1 MSTRPRRRAPRAPR
15 GARRRGGD
23 SRGWRSAARLFLG
36 PPARRGGVEPEATA
50 GGIGAFVC
58 WARESFAELDRAF
71 LVHLL
76 VTLVTRG
83 IGAHGVGREKV
94 SRSST
99 ARFSSTC
106 SSRARLSRIG
116 RSEIDARN
124 ARAGVSAAAARFV
137 RARRVARARRA
148 VEVRPLARGD
158 DDSGIDSCPASVSE
172 SLAAAYDLAVRRALE
187 DPFVAY
193 ENTSGIV
200 NLAECAA
207 GDGWAPDGND
217 ETPPDMTRD
226 EIVHVTVDEL
236 SRVFGPDSGVFAEPA
251 LGPGPDEPGS
261 DARASAGFVR
271 ARLTLFPN
279 PGLGGRG

>member
-1 MSTRPRRRAPRAPR
+1 MRA
-15 GARRRGGD
+15 
-23 SRGWRSAARLFLG
+23 
-36 PPARRGGVEPEATA
+36 T
-50 GGIGAFVC
+50 
-58 WARESFAELDRAF
+58 
-71 LVHLL
+71 H
-76 VTLVTRG
+76 
-83 IGAHGVGREKV
+83 
-94 SRSST
+94 
-99 ARFSSTC
+99 
-106 SSRARLSRIG
+106 
-116 RSEIDARN
+116 
-124 ARAGVSAAAARFV
+124 ARASPQASARFV

-148 VEVRPLARGD
+148 VGVRPLRARGD

-187 DPFVAY
+187 DHFVAY

-271 ARLTLFPN
+271 ARLTPFQETPDWEGEAELWESLFETHGVLIA
-279 PGLGGRG
+279 PGALRGAREPGWFFVCVAGRGEEALLTGIDRLRAQLLQRKFLHGRW

>member
-1 MSTRPRRRAPRAPR
+1 M
-15 GARRRGGD
+15 
-23 SRGWRSAARLFLG
+23 
-36 PPARRGGVEPEATA
+36 
-50 GGIGAFVC
+50 
-58 WARESFAELDRAF
+58 
-71 LVHLL
+71 
-76 VTLVTRG
+76 
-83 IGAHGVGREKV
+83 
-94 SRSST
+94 
-99 ARFSSTC
+99 
-106 SSRARLSRIG
+106 
-116 RSEIDARN
+116 
-124 ARAGVSAAAARFV
+124 
-137 RARRVARARRA
+137 
-148 VEVRPLARGD
+148 
-158 DDSGIDSCPASVSE
+158 
-172 SLAAAYDLAVRRALE
+172 RRALE

-271 ARLTLFPN
+271 ARLTLFQETPDWEGEAELWESLFETHGVLIA
-279 PGLGGRG
+279 PGALRGAREPGWFFVCVAGRGEEALLTGIDRLRAQLLQRKFLHGRW